1 MWAKSYCLQGHV
13 LEIWSESRPYPRGPP
28 RLELRNQRKLPWRP
42 ACCARYIIRT
52 RHYAHPARATPGA
65 HAAPPPALIG
75 PKMASKQ
82 PSSRRSFDPP
92 RSELT
97 RLYQTYSMQEIAEH
111 YGVGET
117 MGGRVP
123 KTGRLYLQ
131 YAGTPFVLPSSAT
144 GGSHLGN
151 SGSIPLG
158 YWATEHA
165 PLRSL
170 SRSFAPSIR
179 LEISTP
185 SVVALPSLS
194 NSASV

>member
-1 MWAKSYCLQGHV
+1 MVMLDVGQELLLAGPCPW
-13 LEIWSESRPYPRGPP
+13 IWSESRPYPRGPP

-42 ACCARYIIRT
+42 ACRARYIIRT
-52 RHYAHPARATPGA
+52 LHYAHPARATPGA

-92 RSELT
+92 RSELR

-131 YAGTPFVLPSSAT
+131 YSGTPFVLPSSAT

-151 SGSIPLG
+151 SGSNPLG
-158 YWATEHA
+158 YLGYGT
-165 PLRSL
+165 RT
-170 SRSFAPSIR
+170 FAFLESIVCS
-179 LEISTP
+179 IH
-185 SVVALPSLS
+185 
-194 NSASV
+194 